1 MSAEGKTRTGG
12 LSQKVRDFVK
22 NDRFPLRANILQL
35 SNRPLMEGAQAD
47 LTGKTFLAEDD
58 RGERK
63 EKVIL
68 EIRVHD
74 DNIEKAIKD
83 LKRQLQ
89 KEGLFKEIKKRSF
102 YEKPSV
108 KDRRKRR
115 EAQKRRMK
123 AQRRKSF
130 YD

>member
-1 MSAEGKTRTGG
+1 MTSGTCR
-12 LSQKVRDFVK
+12 LSCQERCSFKEIT
-22 NDRFPLRANILQL
+22 LI
-35 SNRPLMEGAQAD
+35 
-47 LTGKTFLAEDD
+47 
-58 RGERK
+58 GERK
-63 EKVIL
+63 EKITL